1 MPHTPDQDHFKTF
14 AESVRSISKLG
25 KRLAALQADVVAIRG
40 LPVDERGG
48 AEVDVSVGKS
58 VSLHTGL
65 RLRPAVMLGAKR
77 KEILRITES
86 LKSEFSEILDHAMEL
101 AARCERAAPTAAG
114 AAPHLAVALKHM
126 QGEINDMIE
135 RSDPSRASLSQVADP
150 LAPPLRP
157 RIATPG
163 FSKTS

>member
-1 MPHTPDQDHFKTF
+1 MPQTPHQDHFKTF
-14 AESVRSISKLG
+14 AESVRNISKLG
-25 KRLAALQADVVAIRG
+25 KRLAALQAEVVAIRG

-77 KEILRITES
+77 KEIFRITES
-86 LKSEFSEILDHAMEL
+86 LKSEFSEILGHATEL
-101 AARCERAAPTAAG
+101 AARCEQAPTAAG

-126 QGEINDMIE
+126 EGEINDMIE
-135 RSDPSRASLSQVADP
+135 RSDPSRASLSQVAEP

-157 RIATPG
+157 RIASPG
-163 FSKTS
+163 FSKTSN